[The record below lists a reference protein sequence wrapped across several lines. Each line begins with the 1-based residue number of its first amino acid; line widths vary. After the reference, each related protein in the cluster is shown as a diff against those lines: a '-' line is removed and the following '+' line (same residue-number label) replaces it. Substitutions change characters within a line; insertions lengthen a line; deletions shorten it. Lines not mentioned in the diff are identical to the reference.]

1 MAAEQYRII
10 RTIIERMEVI
20 KLAQLTVNSTG
31 QTNTVHLETVPK
43 MVTVNELAKLV
54 NISTYAIRKLVR
66 ANKITYF
73 KSGSKVLINL
83 DKFIDFLNGEQ

>member
-1 MAAEQYRII
+1 M
-10 RTIIERMEVI
+10 
-20 KLAQLTVNSTG
+20 AQLTVNDTG

>member
-1 MAAEQYRII
+1 M
-10 RTIIERMEVI
+10 
-20 KLAQLTVNSTG
+20 AQLTVNGTEQISTG
-31 QTNTVHLETVPK
+31 ESPDKIPQMLTI
-43 MVTVNELAKLV
+43 NEIAKLV
-54 NISTYAIRKLVR
+54 NISTYAIRKLVQ

>member
-1 MAAEQYRII
+1 MTELIDNTI
-10 RTIIERMEVI
+10 EINTDERT
-20 KLAQLTVNSTG
+20 
-31 QTNTVHLETVPK
+31 ETVPK

-54 NISTYAIRKLVR
+54 NISAYAIRKLVK

-83 DKFIDFLNGEQ
+83 DRFIDFLNGKQ